1 MFAHRTFGKKYI
13 PVTQITLKLV
23 RLPVWCTICFFQKK
37 SDTAIGLAGWLRA
50 AEKSCDGGSTRH
62 AVLTR
67 DMPIDNSDT
76 RIRPRRVARPKPAP
90 SQGPPSSPRL
100 HVRTSH
106 TETPERRHACPR
118 HLRDRLRLSRDH
130 RRRPIQFSW
139 IGSRHRPRGR
149 IQRDV
154 LGPSQ
159 GQFPRRGRLRGHHTR
174 CRRITRG
181 RPRRQGGLRHRPLLL
196 RAGRLGDNS
205 DPRRS
210 RRGSRGDARQRH
222 VHREQ
227 RHDPGHR
234 DDNRRR

>member
-1 MFAHRTFGKKYI
+1 MVWLDGS
-13 PVTQITLKLV
+13 V
-23 RLPVWCTICFFQKK
+23 RLKNRVTLAPRATLSSPAICRL
-37 SDTAIGLAGWLRA
+37 TTPTRA
-50 AEKSCDGGSTRH
+50 F
-62 AVLTR
+62 VR
-67 DMPIDNSDT
+67 DASH
-76 RIRPRRVARPKPAP
+76 AP
-90 SQGPPSSPRL
+90 SRPQARVHRAHPRL

-118 HLRDRLRLSRDH
+118 HLRDRPRFGRDH

-159 GQFPRRGRLRGHHTR
+159 GQFPRRGRLRCHHTR
-174 CRRITRG
+174 CRRVTRG